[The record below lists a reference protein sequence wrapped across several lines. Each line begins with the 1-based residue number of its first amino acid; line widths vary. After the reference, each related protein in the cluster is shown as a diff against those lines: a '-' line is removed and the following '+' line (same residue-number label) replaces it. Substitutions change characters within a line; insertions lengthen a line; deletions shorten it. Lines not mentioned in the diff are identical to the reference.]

1 MPALYCESIKNAC
14 GKVQTH
20 IGAEVCYNVFRRN
33 FSRLAKVKTSI
44 KNRIFVSLIEVEK
57 SYV

>member
-14 GKVQTH
+14 GKEQTYM
-20 IGAEVCYNVFRRN
+20 GAEVSYNVFRRN
-33 FSRLAKVKTSI
+33 ISHVAKVKTSI